1 MGLSGLLV
9 TGRSARQGA
18 AMMTSKLSAEY
29 EREISTLRI
38 SPDDMQQL
46 AVSEGQPVRIAS
58 PHGEAIVT
66 CHGANIPSGIFFLPL
81 GPVAN
86 QLFSGAHTDG
96 TGVPD
101 WKRQR
106 VTIQTCDAP
115 ASYASCAEAHQ
126 VDEGWSEPS
135 EQAAAPAGG
144 TVLHRNVVCTFC
156 GCLCDDIE
164 VEVRDNRIHQVK
176 KACLIGR
183 NKIMH
188 AQSNNPVPR
197 IAGRQVS
204 VDESVSEAARI
215 LCAARFPLV
224 YGLSS
229 APTEAQRELV
239 EIAEM
244 LGGTLD
250 NPSSYC
256 HGPGVIAR
264 QQVGLASCT
273 LGEVKNRADLVIFW
287 GCNPLESHMRHLSRY
302 SSQPKGLFTPEGRK
316 GRRIIA
322 IDIRPTP
329 TTKAADQFIQV
340 EPGTTFETA
349 TLLRALVR
357 GVRLGVPDDASVAG
371 VPLPVWRALADAM
384 RRCRYGVIFFG
395 LGVTQCRGRD
405 LNPEQLA
412 VLVRELNDYTRFYAV
427 PMRGHGN
434 VAGSNQ
440 VMCWQ
445 AGFPLAVNFSRGYP
459 RYNPG
464 EFSVL
469 GLLARR
475 EVDAALIVATDP
487 GAHLPQDSV
496 RYLREIPTIYL
507 EPHNNTTARWATVVI
522 PVASAGVGAAGTFYR
537 MDNIPLRARKLV
549 DSPYP
554 SDEQA
559 LRAIKERI
567 RHAANRP
574 RACV

>member
-1 MGLSGLLV
+1 MGGISGLLV
-9 TGRSARQGA
+9 TVRSAKQGA
-18 AMMTSKLSAEY
+18 EMMTNKLSAEY
-29 EREISTLRI
+29 EREISALRI
-38 SPDDMQQL
+38 NVDDMQEL
-46 AVSEGQPVRIAS
+46 AVSEGRAVRIAS
-58 PHGEAIVT
+58 PYGDAIVT
-66 CHGANIPSGIFFLPL
+66 CQEADVPRRTFFLPL

-86 QLFSGAHTDG
+86 RLFSGAHTDG

-101 WKRQR
+101 WKRQP
-106 VTIQTCDAP
+106 VTIEPWDLP
-115 ASYASCAEAHQ
+115 ASGPAP
-126 VDEGWSEPS
+126 V
-135 EQAAAPAGG
+135 AAASDPSVENEHTEVTAAAGEA
-144 TVLHRNVVCTFC
+144 TVHSNIVCTFC

-164 VEVRDNRIHQVK
+164 VEVQDNRISKVK
-176 KACLIGR
+176 RACLIGR

-188 AQSNNPVPR
+188 AQSNNPAPS
-197 IAGRQVS
+197 IAGQAVS
-204 VDESVSEAARI
+204 IAETVTEAARI
-215 LCAARFPLV
+215 LRDAQFPLI

-229 APTEAQRELV
+229 ATTETQRVLV

-264 QQVGLASCT
+264 QQVGLSTCT
-273 LGEVKNRADLVIFW
+273 LGEVKNRADLVVFW

-302 SSQPKGLFTPEGRK
+302 SSQPKGLFTPQGRK
-316 GRRIIA
+316 GRRIVA
-322 IDIRPTP
+322 IDVRPTP

-340 EPGTTFETA
+340 EPGTTFETV

-357 GVRLGVPDDASVAG
+357 GLRLGIAEDASVAG
-371 VPLPVWRALADAM
+371 VPLSTWRELASALKS
-384 RRCRYGVIFFG
+384 CKYGVIFFG

-412 VLVRELNDYTRFYAV
+412 VLVREINDYTRFYGI

-434 VAGSNQ
+434 VAGANQ

-445 AGFPLAVNFSRGYP
+445 TGFPLAVNFSRRYP

-469 GLLARR
+469 GHLSRK

-487 GAHLPQDSV
+487 GAHLPHDSV
-496 RYLREIPTIYL
+496 EYLREIPTIYL
-507 EPHNNTTARWATVVI
+507 EPHNNTTTRWATVVI
-522 PVASAGVGAAGTFYR
+522 PVAPAGVGAAGTFYR
-537 MDNIPLRARKLV
+537 MDNVPLRARKLV

-554 SDEQA
+554 SDEEV
-559 LRAIKERI
+559 LSAIKEEI
-567 RHAANRP
+567 RHA
-574 RACV
+574 

>member
-1 MGLSGLLV
+1 MGGISGLLV
-9 TGRSARQGA
+9 TVRSAKQGA
-18 AMMTSKLSAEY
+18 EMMTNKLSAEY
-29 EREISTLRI
+29 QREISSLRVN
-38 SPDDMQQL
+38 PDDMQEL
-46 AVSEGQPVRIAS
+46 AVAEGQPVRIAS
-58 PHGEAIVT
+58 PHGDAIVT
-66 CHGANIPSGIFFLPL
+66 CHGADVPRKNFFLPL

-86 QLFSGAHTDG
+86 QLFSGAQTDG

-101 WKRQR
+101 WKRQP
-106 VTIQTCDAP
+106 VTLERCASSSTGAP
-115 ASYASCAEAHQ
+115 DESAATRAEPAA
-126 VDEGWSEPS
+126 SEPI
-135 EQAAAPAGG
+135 ERAAQG
-144 TVLHRNVVCTFC
+144 THGTTVHSNVVCTFC

-164 VEVRDNRIHQVK
+164 VEVEDNRISKVK
-176 KACLIGR
+176 RACLIGR

-188 AQSNNPVPR
+188 AQSNNPAPS
-197 IAGRQVS
+197 IAGREVS
-204 VDESVSEAARI
+204 IDETVAEAARI
-215 LCAARFPLV
+215 LREAKFPLV

-229 APTEAQRELV
+229 ATTEAQRALV
-239 EIAEM
+239 EITEM

-264 QQVGLASCT
+264 QQVGLATCT

-316 GRRIIA
+316 GRRIVA

-340 EPGTTFETA
+340 ESGTTFETV

-357 GVRLGVPDDASVAG
+357 GTRLGVKDDALVAG
-371 VPLPVWRALADAM
+371 VPLSTWRELAAAIKT
-384 RRCRYGVIFFG
+384 CRYGVIFFG

-412 VLVRELNDYTRFYAV
+412 VLVREINDYTRFYAV

-445 AGFPLAVNFSRGYP
+445 TGFPLAVNFSRRYP

-469 GLLARR
+469 GHLSRK

-496 RYLREIPTIYL
+496 KYLREIPTIYL
-507 EPHNNTTARWATVVI
+507 EPHNNTTTRWATVVI
-522 PVASAGVGAAGTFYR
+522 PVAPAGVGAAGTFYR
-537 MDNIPLRARKLV
+537 MDNVPLRARKLV

-554 SDEQA
+554 SDEEV
-559 LRAIKERI
+559 LRAIKEKI
-567 RHAANRP
+567 RHA
-574 RACV
+574 